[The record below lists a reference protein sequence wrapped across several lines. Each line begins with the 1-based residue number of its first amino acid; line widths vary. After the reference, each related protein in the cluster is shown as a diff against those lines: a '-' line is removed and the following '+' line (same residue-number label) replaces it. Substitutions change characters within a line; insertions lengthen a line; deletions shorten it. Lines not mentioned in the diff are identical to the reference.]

1 MVIIICQLDW
11 FIHSNA
17 YCISKAISIYY
28 FILYVHEIDDWNFTL
43 FQNIVFVSAGRQW
56 HCDAQCWL
64 MIQLERRT
72 NFWDDIEHF
81 IYNIIQ
87 CSCAV
92 HSEIESK
99 QNYNRLPVSCYLFL
113 SLCRNC
119 LRKSIDVHSAT
130 VQSSSVRWS
139 LIAVCGTRPAGS
151 WYR

>member
-1 MVIIICQLDW
+1 MFTLALEIL
-11 FIHSNA
+11 HSKMHGRPGGSLSILVLCRSRRNLLVHAHQKPAKLIWIMAIKRLPDIRIWSLLFVNWIGLYIRNA

-28 FILYVHEIDDWNFTL
+28 FILYVHENDDWNFTL

-87 CSCAV
+87 CSC
-92 HSEIESK
+92 
-99 QNYNRLPVSCYLFL
+99 SC
-113 SLCRNC
+113 
-119 LRKSIDVHSAT
+119 A
-130 VQSSSVRWS
+130 
-139 LIAVCGTRPAGS
+139 
-151 WYR
+151 